1 MDEIW
6 VTGLGVVTPI
16 GQTVPEFWRSLAGGR
31 SGAAPVTAFSTEGLK
46 TRIGC
51 EVRGFDAG
59 ARLGAAARDL
69 GRATAMTLAAAFEAL
84 AEAGL
89 AAAAGGAGDPPF
101 ALAADLDRQ
110 AAGVSIGTTLG
121 EPGFLE
127 AMASARLD
135 PDPRWAGV
143 TRFPASAIAEGL
155 AAGLGLRGPLL
166 TLPTACAA
174 GNYAIADATELLR
187 AGEAEVML
195 AGGADAFSR
204 SAFIG
209 FARLHAMSADVCRPF
224 DGERQGLLLG
234 EGAAIL
240 VLERAA
246 HARARGARPLARVL
260 GVAQSCDGYHITGPH
275 PEGRGAARV
284 MAGALADAGLGPG
297 DVDYINAHGTGTPHN
312 DRIES
317 LAIRTVFG
325 RRAEQVPVSS
335 IKALTGHTM
344 GAAGAIESVA
354 SILALRLST
363 IPPTWNF
370 RTPDPDCPLDVVP
383 NAPRPAALRT
393 VLNNSYAFGGNN
405 ASILFGHVD
414 A

>member
-1 MDEIW
+1 
-6 VTGLGVVTPI
+6 
-16 GQTVPEFWRSLAGGR
+16 
-31 SGAAPVTAFSTEGLK
+31 
-46 TRIGC
+46 
-51 EVRGFDAG
+51 
-59 ARLGAAARDL
+59 
-69 GRATAMTLAAAFEAL
+69 
-84 AEAGL
+84 
-89 AAAAGGAGDPPF
+89 
-101 ALAADLDRQ
+101 
-110 AAGVSIGTTLG
+110 
-121 EPGFLE
+121 
-127 AMASARLD
+127 MASARLD

-155 AAGLGLRGPLL
+155 ATGLGLAGPLL

-187 AGEAEVML
+187 AGEAQVML

-209 FARLHAMSADVCRPF
+209 FARLHAMSPDVCRPF
-224 DGERQGLLLG
+224 DRERQGLLLG
-234 EGAAIL
+234 EGAAVL

-325 RRAEQVPVSS
+325 RHAERVPVSS

-344 GAAGAIESVA
+344 GRLRPSQWRRSACA
-354 SILALRLST
+354 SHH
-363 IPPTWNF
+363 PPTRNSHP
-370 RTPDPDCPLDVVP
+370 RSDCPLDVV
-383 NAPRPAALRT
+383 
-393 VLNNSYAFGGNN
+393 
-405 ASILFGHVD
+405 
-414 A
+414 